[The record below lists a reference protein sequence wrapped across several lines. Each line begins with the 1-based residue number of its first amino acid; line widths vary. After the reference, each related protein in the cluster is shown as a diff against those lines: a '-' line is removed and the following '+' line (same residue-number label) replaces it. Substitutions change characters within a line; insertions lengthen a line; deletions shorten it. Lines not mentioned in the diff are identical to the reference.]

1 MHTSPLFHFS
11 YQLPYGAILREG
23 GVQFSVVSRM
33 ATGMKLLL
41 YDSPEDLDP
50 VEVVPFHPTAH
61 RWGDVWTILLEGIK
75 PGQLYHFQ
83 ADGPFEPEKGLRF
96 NPKARLIDPYAKAL
110 CGDFLPSKDGIIR
123 PPKCVVVDDSF
134 DWEGEH
140 HLRHGLA
147 DSIIYELHVGGF
159 TRDASSETQHP
170 GTYLG
175 LIEKIPYLKSLG
187 ITAIELMPVHEF
199 PINSFDGTPN
209 PHQNYWGYDPLA
221 FFAPHRGYAVSRE
234 PGAQVKEFK
243 QMIRAMHCAGI
254 EVILDVVFNHT
265 AEGNEWGPTL
275 SFKGLDNRAYYMLDG
290 KGNYRNYTGCGN
302 TVNGNHPLTRDLIF
316 SCLRHWVQNYH
327 IDGFRFDLAS
337 ILSRDR
343 GGNLVANPPILEE
356 IAEDPRLSETK
367 IIAEAWDAAGA
378 YQVGSFGSER
388 WAEWNG
394 RFRDDMRR
402 FWRSDPGMLPIFA
415 TRLTGSSDIYLA
427 SNRQPTRSI
436 NFITAH
442 DGFTLND
449 LVSYNEKHNWA
460 NGEDNRDG
468 EKNNLSY
475 NCGVEGETD
484 HVEVLNLRRRQMK
497 NFFATLL
504 FSQGVPMISAGDE
517 VCRTQKGN
525 NNAWCQNNAIS
536 WFQWDLLEKNR
547 DFFRFVAALVHTR
560 RNEPQLR
567 RGRYLVG
574 ERLKPSMLPDVGWF
588 AADGGAVDWNSW
600 ANLLT
605 VLFSGDSRPGEASG
619 THHFLLF
626 ANATIEEVQFAFP
639 QADRIDELP
648 WRLFVD
654 TEAEPPKDIYPEFDG
669 PMQLP
674 GMKVTLLPRSMKIFA
689 AERISEEKLPETE
702 TAAEG

>member
-1 MHTSPLFHFS
+1 M
-11 YQLPYGAILREG
+11 
-23 GVQFSVVSRM
+23 V
-33 ATGMKLLL
+33 
-41 YDSPEDLDP
+41 
-50 VEVVPFHPTAH
+50 
-61 RWGDVWTILLEGIK
+61 
-75 PGQLYHFQ
+75 
-83 ADGPFEPEKGLRF
+83 
-96 NPKARLIDPYAKAL
+96 
-110 CGDFLPSKDGIIR
+110 
-123 PPKCVVVDDSF
+123 
-134 DWEGEH
+134 
-140 HLRHGLA
+140 
-147 DSIIYELHVGGF
+147 
-159 TRDASSETQHP
+159 AS
-170 GTYLG
+170 
-175 LIEKIPYLKSLG
+175 
-187 ITAIELMPVHEF
+187 
-199 PINSFDGTPN
+199 
-209 PHQNYWGYDPLA
+209 
-221 FFAPHRGYAVSRE
+221 
-234 PGAQVKEFK
+234 
-243 QMIRAMHCAGI
+243 
-254 EVILDVVFNHT
+254 
-265 AEGNEWGPTL
+265 
-275 SFKGLDNRAYYMLDG
+275 
-290 KGNYRNYTGCGN
+290 
-302 TVNGNHPLTRDLIF
+302 
-316 SCLRHWVQNYH
+316 
-327 IDGFRFDLAS
+327 
-337 ILSRDR
+337 
-343 GGNLVANPPILEE
+343 PILEE

-504 FSQGVPMISAGDE
+504 FSQGVPMISCGRQ

-626 ANATIEEVQFAFP
+626 ANATIEEDNLRFRKRIGSTNFP
-639 QADRIDELP
+639 GVSSSIPRQSLP
-648 WRLFVD
+648 KTFTRNSTVRCNFR
-654 TEAEPPKDIYPEFDG
+654 E
-669 PMQLP
+669 
-674 GMKVTLLPRSMKIFA
+674 
-689 AERISEEKLPETE
+689 
-702 TAAEG
+702 